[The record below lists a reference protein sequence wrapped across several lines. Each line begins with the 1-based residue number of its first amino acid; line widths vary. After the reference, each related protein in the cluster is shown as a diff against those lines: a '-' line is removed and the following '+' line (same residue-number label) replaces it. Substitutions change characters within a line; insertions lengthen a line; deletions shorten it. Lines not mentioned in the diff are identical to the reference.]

1 MKGGTYR
8 RAWKLAQLLWV
19 RELWNTKLSLAQ
31 SMSHRIGREPLRF
44 INERG
49 IIQMHHTSVPSVAAS
64 CMTISFCVTQGG
76 HVYLCPWVT
85 SRNSRFRLFRIARI
99 RWASLGILRSY
110 TSQGGGHLHCNGTVI
125 VRSAQSGGKQAKEF
139 MMSRWV
145 KHVFTASL
153 SLSSHQMS
161 SYGCESAYRLHFR
174 INSMVSAYSRRGRLF
189 SMHRTRG
196 KFISMTGQMTRAR

>member
-64 CMTISFCVTQGG
+64 LHDDIV
-76 HVYLCPWVT
+76 LCDTRGP
-85 SRNSRFRLFRIARI
+85 
-99 RWASLGILRSY
+99 
-110 TSQGGGHLHCNGTVI
+110 C
-125 VRSAQSGGKQAKEF
+125 
-139 MMSRWV
+139 
-145 KHVFTASL
+145 L
-153 SLSSHQMS
+153 SLPL
-161 SYGCESAYRLHFR
+161 GHF
-174 INSMVSAYSRRGRLF
+174 
-189 SMHRTRG
+189 T
-196 KFISMTGQMTRAR
+196 